1 MGQAGGREASPL
13 YIHEARAA
21 RHANEAGRGGRLR
34 SCWAAAAAGSE
45 LPGGSGVGAG
55 SVASANRDMEPSG
68 GGLGPGRGTRD
79 KKKGRSPDE
88 LPPTGGDGGKSK
100 KFVSVPPTPLPPPG
114 PVAAPPGPGRP
125 PEAAGPGGA
134 RPSPGSRLRAFL
146 SSLRSPT
153 WSPPGTQRRVP
164 PGPGALGGPPHPPAA
179 RRALSPPQLH
189 FLSSSSC
196 TRTRLL
202 SRSGSPCARPS
213 RIAPATPFPTR
224 LGFLLRSLPSTGL
237 ILLTC

>member
-164 PGPGALGGPPHPPAA
+164 PGPGALGAPRTRRPHAVPSRPLSFTSFLPPPVPEHAFSRARGPPVLG
-179 RRALSPPQLH
+179 RA
-189 FLSSSSC
+189 
-196 TRTRLL
+196 
-202 SRSGSPCARPS
+202 GSPLLPPS
-213 RIAPATPFPTR
+213 QPAWVSF
-224 LGFLLRSLPSTGL
+224 
-237 ILLTC
+237 